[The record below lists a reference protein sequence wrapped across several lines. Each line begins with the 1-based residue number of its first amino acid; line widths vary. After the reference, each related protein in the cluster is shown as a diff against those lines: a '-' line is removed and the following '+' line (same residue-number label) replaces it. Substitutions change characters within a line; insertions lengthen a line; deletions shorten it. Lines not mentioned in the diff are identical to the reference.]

1 MLLVLL
7 LKEGLRLNHQSFE
20 LFNQVLF
27 LNTDC
32 CMLNTSQNQGPD
44 HTFAG
49 ASKNVIL
56 LPQSKKS
63 FASIYENE

>member
-1 MLLVLL
+1 
-7 LKEGLRLNHQSFE
+7 
-20 LFNQVLF
+20 
-27 LNTDC
+27 
-32 CMLNTSQNQGPD
+32 MLNTSQHQGPD

>member
-20 LFNQVLF
+20 LRFIF
-27 LNTDC
+27 EHSDC
-32 CMLNTSQNQGPD
+32 CMLNTSQHQGPD
-44 HTFAG
+44 HTIAG